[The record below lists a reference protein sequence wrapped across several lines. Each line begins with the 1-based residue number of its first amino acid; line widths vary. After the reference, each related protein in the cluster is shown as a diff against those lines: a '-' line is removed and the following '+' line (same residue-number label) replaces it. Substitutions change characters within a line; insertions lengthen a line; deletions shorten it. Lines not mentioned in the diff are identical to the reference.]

1 MSLREAVHRAEEGLI
16 ALILGVMTVLT
27 FVQVV
32 LRYVFNS
39 GLDWQLESNYYF
51 FAWLVMI
58 GVSYCVRVR
67 AHIGVDA
74 AVRLLPAPA
83 RRAVGIFVL
92 LLALAYTCLMM
103 YGSFDYLYRLHII
116 NVEAED
122 IPIATWKLSLCLPLG
137 FVLLFIRLLEMG
149 WRIFTGQSPG
159 YELADEAAEA
169 TRDVTHDHVPDA
181 TTVQR

>member
-1 MSLREAVHRAEEGLI
+1 MSLREAVHRAEEGAI

-39 GLDWQLESNYYF
+39 GLDWQLESNYYL

-58 GVSYCVRVR
+58 GISYCVRVR

-74 AVRLLPAPA
+74 AVRLLPPGP

-92 LLALAYTCLMM
+92 LLALLYTVLMM
-103 YGSFDYLYRLHII
+103 YGSFEYLRRLYII

-137 FVLLFIRLLEMG
+137 FVFLFIRLLEMG
-149 WRIFTGQSPG
+149 WRIVTGQSEG
-159 YELADEAAEA
+159 YELADEAQEA
-169 TRDVTHDHVPDA
+169 IEDASHSDTSDA
-181 TTVQR
+181 TAVQR

>member
-1 MSLREAVHRAEEGLI
+1 MALREAVHRIEEGAI

-32 LRYVFNS
+32 LRYVFNT
-39 GLDWQLESNYYF
+39 GLDWQLESNFYL

-58 GVSYCVRVR
+58 GISYCVRVR

-74 AVRLLPAPA
+74 AVRLLPPKV
-83 RRAVGIFVL
+83 RRVIGVIVL
-92 LLALAYTCLMM
+92 GLALLYAGLML
-103 YGSFDYLYRLHII
+103 YGSIQYIHRMYII

-122 IPIATWKLSLCLPLG
+122 IPIATWKLSICLPLG
-137 FVLLFIRLLEMG
+137 FAALFIRLLEMG
-149 WRIFTGQSPG
+149 WRIVTGVSEG
-159 YELADEAAEA
+159 YELADEAHEA
-169 TRDVTHDHVPDA
+169 ITDVTHDNTPDA